1 MTRAWCSSPP
11 SLEGELFFGAAAE
24 LDRYLSEIRQRI
36 TNDDIGF
43 VVLRLK
49 RVRHPDV
56 VCIERI
62 EHLLRDE
69 AARGATILL
78 AGVRTDTLGLLRN
91 VGFRSWFPAEHVF
104 PEEDEEY
111 SATLKAVRY
120 AHDKLAE
127 PFATAPT
134 RLYYLV

>member
-1 MTRAWCSSPP
+1 
-11 SLEGELFFGAAAE
+11 
-24 LDRYLSEIRQRI
+24 LDRYLSEIGQRI
-36 TNDDIGF
+36 KADDIKF

-62 EHLLRDE
+62 EHFLRE
-69 AARGATILL
+69 QTARGVTVLL
-78 AGVRTDTLGLLRN
+78 AGVRPDTLAVAQN
-91 VGFRSWFPAEHVF
+91 VGFPSWFPADHVF

-120 AHDKLAE
+120 ARSKLVALE
-127 PFATAPT
+127 ADVPLTKTAGYADHPG
-134 RLYYLV
+134 LYYLV